1 MLRIFCLSDT
11 LPSSVL
17 ELVSSKVVEIAVS
30 GHILS
35 TAERLRV
42 LKVMVPFT
50 PARSPVAWATDPQD
64 PAERPTT
71 AEAQEAGRPRHPF
84 VLTERDRR
92 MALASSCGMAGIDS
106 HEARRL
112 LGTGVLPSEVTSHY
126 GRLERSAA
134 ALVATNEIALSRL
147 VPEIS
152 RLMLGCG
159 TAVAPDRAAFVGNV
173 LGGAL
178 TMVGASE
185 RGRHLRVLARAYEE
199 ATMLATNAA
208 GSAAAIDRLLSW
220 PAVSCD
226 PAFSPYAHT

>member
-1 MLRIFCLSDT
+1 
-11 LPSSVL
+11 
-17 ELVSSKVVEIAVS
+17 
-30 GHILS
+30 
-35 TAERLRV
+35 
-42 LKVMVPFT
+42 
-50 PARSPVAWATDPQD
+50 
-64 PAERPTT
+64 
-71 AEAQEAGRPRHPF
+71 
-84 VLTERDRR
+84 

-220 PAVSCD
+220 PAVSGD